1 MQKHPFTVQ
10 PQSEKVHFKRAVNAL
25 QERSESSLWERG
37 PLICGEKTDAIKD
50 APLDVSLWHG
60 T

>member
-37 PLICGEKTDAIKD
+37 PWMCGEKTDAIKD